1 MMVRKTVRTMPVG
14 ETLLIIADDPA
25 TTRDIPGFCRFM
37 EHELVA
43 RNRSPAVP
51 LPDPQK
57 PLSLSRMAARSAL
70 SGYLCRYVVF
80 CRVAATPDP
89 AYSSNKPLH
98 P

>member
-25 TTRDIPGFCRFM
+25 TTRDIPDSAALWSM
-37 EHELVA
+37 SWWP

-70 SGYLCRYVVF
+70 SGL
-80 CRVAATPDP
+80 PDGLEP
-89 AYSSNKPLH
+89 
-98 P
+98 